1 MLNARQI
8 RAARAWLGI
17 SQDDLAEASLVSKRT
32 IAGIELGQSAND
44 RTLRDI
50 QQALEDRG
58 IEFIFDD
65 GVAAGV
71 RGPL

>member
-1 MLNARQI
+1 MVNARQI

-17 SQDDLAEASLVSKRT
+17 SQDDLATASLVSKRT

-50 QQALEDRG
+50 QKALEDRG

-65 GVAAGV
+65 GVASGV